1 MAVQFSSRIKLETII
16 ILHCMTQ
23 TSIPHASVHFN
34 AISSLF
40 YSISE
45 LTLPKK
51 KLLNFITTKVS
62 CGFSP
67 FFQSS
72 RFYVYTY
79 CFIFL
84 DIFKIPF
91 YHQEFL
97 NLLWILLK
105 YFLWIFIFSAQVVH
119 LHNPRKSASLW
130 VFHVIL
136 TFFLTVMALR
146 RWIANCLM

>member
-23 TSIPHASVHFN
+23 TSIPHASMHFN

-51 KLLNFITTKVS
+51 KFLNFITTKVL

-79 CFIFL
+79 YFIFL

-105 YFLWIFIFSAQVVH
+105 YFLWIFIFSAQVFH
-119 LHNPRKSASLW
+119 LHNPRKSASL
-130 VFHVIL
+130 
-136 TFFLTVMALR
+136 
-146 RWIANCLM
+146 